1 MAYRYVF
8 TPQCK
13 DDLDDLTKRQH
24 PLLMRIVVEVIPR
37 ILQDPH
43 TVSERK
49 SGQLK
54 DCYGFVLSAS
64 GAALRLV
71 YTIRGDTVAFLAVG
85 RHDTVYK
92 DAEKRIE

>member
-13 DDLDDLTKRQH
+13 DDLDDLTRRQH

-43 TVSERK
+43 AVSERK
-49 SGQLK
+49 SGKLK
-54 DCYGFVLSAS
+54 DCYGFVLSAA
-64 GAALRLV
+64 GAGLRLV
-71 YTIRGDTVAFLAVG
+71 YTIRGDTVAFIAVG
-85 RHDTVYK
+85 RHDLVYK
-92 DAEKRIE
+92 VAAQRI